1 MEKKLENAI
10 YIMQGVFDDMDKD
23 FTIWEYR
30 EDIKELLR
38 CGYFVQHILNHFK
51 DENPD
56 WKVECKICGKNIDE
70 INNKEKL

>member
-1 MEKKLENAI
+1 MSLENSL

-30 EDIKELLR
+30 QDIKELLR
-38 CGYFVQHILNHFK
+38 CGYFVQHILNHFNK
-51 DENPD
+51 EHPD